1 MKPLVCIV
9 GPTASG
15 KSALALEL
23 ASRINGEIVS
33 CDSMQIYR
41 ACDIVTAKASSFER
55 ALVPHHLLDIIEPNQ
70 TYSAANWARAA
81 TQVIGN
87 IESRGKTPVVCG
99 GTGFYLR
106 ALLQPETI
114 AQSPPDLQL
123 RAELESQLSI
133 EGKDAMHARLAEL
146 DESAAARLHS
156 NDWHRV
162 LRALEVAQS
171 PRALA
176 SLELPLRNAHV
187 FALNWPRERLIER
200 INERVELMIEAGAL
214 SETRALVEE
223 FSEDAPALTSVGYKQ
238 LRADLKGELNWKE
251 TVETWKIATRQYA
264 KRQMTWFRGQTTA
277 TWLDA
282 TKSPDELL
290 SAIETSI

>member
-1 MKPLVCIV
+1 MKPLLCIV

-33 CDSMQIYR
+33 CDSIQIFVG
-41 ACDIVTAKASSFER
+41 CDIVTAKATSSER

-70 TYSAANWARAA
+70 TYSAANWARDA
-81 TQVIGN
+81 TEVIEN
-87 IESRGKTPVVCG
+87 IEARGKTPIVCG

-106 ALLQPETI
+106 ALLHPESL
-114 AQSPPDLQL
+114 AVSPPDAQL
-123 RAELESQLSI
+123 RANLEAQLSI

-146 DESAAARLHS
+146 DASAAARLHP
-156 NDWHRV
+156 NDCYRV

-171 PRALA
+171 PRAVA
-176 SLELPLRNAHV
+176 SLELPSRNAHV

-200 INERVELMIEAGAL
+200 INQRVELMIEAGAL
-214 SETRALVEE
+214 GETRALVEE
-223 FSEDAPALTSVGYKQ
+223 FGDDAPALTSVGYKQ
-238 LRADLKGELNWKE
+238 LRAHLKDELSWKDA
-251 TVETWKIATRQYA
+251 VETWKIATRQYA
-264 KRQMTWFRGQTTA
+264 KRQMTWFRGQTNA
-277 TWLDA
+277 TWFDA
-282 TKSPDELL
+282 TKARDELL